1 MKILLAMNVIDLVLA
16 IVLDVLI
23 GDPYWFPHPVIYI
36 GKLISALDKLGRKL
50 CKNNKQIKA
59 FGGIIVIVVALFSF
73 LVPFII
79 LSVSKDI
86 FWLFHILNIILI
98 WTTIATRCLHK
109 EGKKVYD
116 SLSKDDIDDARIK
129 LSYIVGRDTKG
140 LNEYEI
146 IRADV
151 ETIAE
156 NTADGVIAPILYAII
171 GGAPLAMMY
180 KGINTM
186 DSMLGYM
193 NEKYKHIGFFSART
207 DDVFNFI
214 PARVT
219 GCLICLAAPLVGGNI
234 TESIKVMIRDRKNH
248 KSPNCAYPEGAAA
261 GAMGVQLGGT
271 NIYFGE
277 EMYKPSIGNKIKDL
291 EKDHIMD
298 TIKLMYGS
306 MIYLVIL
313 YVLYAICDIRNSNV
327 LLEMINLYN

>member
-1 MKILLAMNVIDLVLA
+1 MEILIMTNVIDLILA
-16 IVLDVLI
+16 VVLDLLI

-36 GKLISALDKLGRKL
+36 GKLISTLDKLGRKL

-59 FGGIIVIVVALFSF
+59 FGGIIVVVVAFSSF

-79 LSVSKDI
+79 LGISKEI
-86 FWLFHILNIILI
+86 FWLYHILNIILL

-116 SLSKDDIDDARIK
+116 ALAKNDIYDARVK
-129 LSYIVGRDTKG
+129 LSYIVGRDTKT
-140 LNEYEI
+140 LSEYEI
-146 IRADV
+146 VRADV

-156 NTADGVIAPILYAII
+156 NTADGVIAPILYAIV

-193 NEKYKHIGFFSART
+193 NEKYKYIGFFPAKT

-214 PARVT
+214 PARIT
-219 GCLICLAAPLVGGNI
+219 GFLICLAAPLVGGNI
-234 TESIKVMIRDRKNH
+234 MQSIKVMIRDRKNH

-261 GAMGVQLGGT
+261 GAMRVQLGGT
-271 NIYFGE
+271 NVYFGE
-277 EMYKPSIGNKIKDL
+277 EMYKPTIGNKIKDL
-291 EKDHIMD
+291 GKEHIID
-298 TIKLMYGS
+298 TIKLMYGA
-306 MIYLVIL
+306 MFYLLIL
-313 YVLYAICDIRNSNV
+313 YVLVMCF
-327 LLEMINLYN
+327 

>member
-1 MKILLAMNVIDLVLA
+1 MGILFVTNVIDLILA
-16 IVLDVLI
+16 VMLDLLI

-36 GKLISALDKLGRKL
+36 GKLISRLEKFGRRL
-50 CKNNKQIKA
+50 CKTHKQIKA
-59 FGGIIVIVVALFSF
+59 FGGIIVVIVALSSF

-79 LSVSKDI
+79 LQISNET
-86 FWLFHILNIILI
+86 FWLYHVLNIILL

-116 SLSKDDIDDARIK
+116 SLAKNDIEDARVKI
-129 LSYIVGRDTKG
+129 SYIVGRDTKD
-140 LNEYEI
+140 LSEYEI
-146 IRADV
+146 VRADV

-156 NTADGVIAPILYAII
+156 NTADGVIAPILYAML

-193 NEKYKHIGFFSART
+193 NEKYKHIGFFPAKT

-219 GCLICLAAPLVGGNI
+219 GFLICLAAPLVGGNI
-234 TESIKVMIRDRKNH
+234 VESIKIMLRDRKNH

-261 GAMGVQLGGT
+261 GAMRVQLGGT
-271 NIYFGE
+271 NVYFGE
-277 EMYKPSIGNKIKDL
+277 IMYKPTIGNKIKDL
-291 EKDHIMD
+291 GKEHIID
-298 TIKLMYGS
+298 TIKLMYGA
-306 MIYLVIL
+306 MLYLVII
-313 YVLYAICDIRNSNV
+313 YVLYEIYV
-327 LLEMINLYN
+327 YM

>member
-1 MKILLAMNVIDLVLA
+1 MEMLFVTNVIDLILA
-16 IVLDVLI
+16 IMLDLLI

-36 GKLISALDKLGRKL
+36 GKLIFKLEKLGRKL
-50 CKNNKQIKA
+50 FKSHKQIKA
-59 FGGIIVIVVALFSF
+59 FGGVIVVIVAFSSF

-79 LSVSKDI
+79 LWISKEI
-86 FWLFHILNIILI
+86 FWLYHIFNILLL

-116 SLSKDDIDDARIK
+116 SLVNKDIEDARVK
-129 LSYIVGRDTKG
+129 LSYLVGRDTKD
-140 LNEYEI
+140 LSEYEI

-156 NTADGVIAPILYAII
+156 NTADGVIAPILYAML

-193 NEKYKHIGFFSART
+193 NEKYKYIGFFPAKT
-207 DDVFNFI
+207 DDVFNFV
-214 PARVT
+214 PARIT
-219 GCLICLAAPLVGGNI
+219 GFLICLAAPFVGGNI
-234 TESIKVMIRDRKNH
+234 LESIKIMIRDRKNH

-261 GAMGVQLGGT
+261 GAMRVQLGGT

-277 EMYKPSIGNKIKDL
+277 KMYKPTIGNKIKDL
-291 EKDHIMD
+291 RKEHIID
-298 TIKLMYGS
+298 TIKLMYVS
-306 MIYLVIL
+306 MVYLAIL
-313 YVLYAICDIRNSNV
+313 YILYKIFV
-327 LLEMINLYN
+327 